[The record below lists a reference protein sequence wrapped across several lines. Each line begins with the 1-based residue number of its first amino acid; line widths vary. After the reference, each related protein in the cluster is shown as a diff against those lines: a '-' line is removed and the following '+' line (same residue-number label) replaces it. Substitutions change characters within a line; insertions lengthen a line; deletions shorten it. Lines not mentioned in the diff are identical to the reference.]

1 MFLEIGEVNFA
12 KRMPLLHPFFP
23 PKIKLHTF
31 SDNSQSTSVQCR
43 NATERKTQCGRV
55 SYNRSSV
62 QAFEKSTIIK
72 DYRKNNLPAFHF
84 AFRQHFL
91 LFGSNEIKVK
101 AIVFWF
107 IFIIWT
113 HSRVL
118 FRDHI
123 VNSQCNEGVESK
135 RDLQSFLK
143 QDLKLS
149 SLLMAA
155 GTRRANP
162 TLVICTTDMRQH
174 KSIQIRAISYIVP
187 AQEKHLMTESL
198 LKLFLKNAI

>member
-1 MFLEIGEVNFA
+1 MYIGTYPIFQTSSVSKPVCSVFKIRHWIMFLEIGEVNFA

-43 NATERKTQCGRV
+43 NATERKTQCARA

-91 LFGSNEIKVK
+91 LFGSNEGDKGESHRFLI
-101 AIVFWF
+101 
-107 IFIIWT
+107 
-113 HSRVL
+113 
-118 FRDHI
+118 HI
-123 VNSQCNEGVESK
+123 HNMNSF
-135 RDLQSFLK
+135 QSF
-143 QDLKLS
+143 
-149 SLLMAA
+149 
-155 GTRRANP
+155 
-162 TLVICTTDMRQH
+162 
-174 KSIQIRAISYIVP
+174 IS
-187 AQEKHLMTESL
+187 
-198 LKLFLKNAI
+198 